1 MPWVETDTME
11 QRSQFITDHRR
22 GHYSMSELCAR
33 YGISRTTGYE
43 CLARFEEGG
52 RSGLAPRSRAPHTC
66 PHRIA
71 DELAALLCA
80 TRRKHPDWGAG
91 KLLDFLGP
99 RHPAVHWPARSTV
112 NDLLGRQGLLER
124 RRRRR
129 PHQHPGVVPATT
141 QEPNDLW
148 TADFKGQFPTQDG
161 VLCFPLTVADLHARY
176 LLGCHGLG
184 STRREGAHHVFE
196 RLFHHFGL
204 PRAIRT
210 DNGVPFATTSLHG
223 LSWLNVWWMRLG
235 IVHQRIQ
242 PGRPQQNGA
251 HERMHRTLKRRAI
264 RPPRANLAA
273 QQRAFDRFRREYNEE
288 RPHDALQGHTPAS
301 QYRASPRPMPTRL
314 PPQEYPGHYLVKK
327 ITTGGTF
334 RFQRRL
340 LFLANPLVGHHIGLE
355 ETDDGIWAIYFNTV
369 LLATL
374 DERAFVIR
382 G

>member
-1 MPWVETDTME
+1 MPWLETNPME
-11 QRSQFITDHRR
+11 QRLQFITDYRR
-22 GHYSMSELCAR
+22 GHHSMTELCAR

-43 CLARFEEGG
+43 CLERFEQEG
-52 RSGLAPRSRAPHTC
+52 RRGLAPRSRAPHHC
-66 PHRIA
+66 PHRMPA
-71 DELAALLCA
+71 DVAELLCA

-91 KLLDFLGP
+91 KLLDYLEP
-99 RHPAVHWPARSTV
+99 RYPAVAWPARSTV

-129 PHQHPGVVPATT
+129 PHQHPGVVPALTHA
-141 QEPNDLW
+141 PNDLW

-161 VLCFPLTVADLHARY
+161 VLCFPLTVADLHARF
-176 LLGCHGLG
+176 LLDCRGLL
-184 STRREGAHHVFE
+184 STRRGGAQQVFE
-196 RLFHHFGL
+196 RLFRHFGL

-210 DNGVPFATTSLHG
+210 DNGVPFATTSLQG
-223 LSWLNVWWMRLG
+223 LSQLNVWWMRLG

-251 HERMHRTLKRRAI
+251 HERMHKTLKRHAI

-288 RPHDALQGHTPAS
+288 RPHDALEGRTPAS
-301 QYRASPRPMPTRL
+301 RYQPSPRRMPTRL

-340 LFLANPLVGHHIGLE
+340 LFLANPLVGHLVGLE
-355 ETDDGIWAIYFNTV
+355 ETDDGIWSIYFNTV

-374 DERAFVIR
+374 DERDYVIR